1 MTSNRNLYRWFYDN
15 IHSRYYN
22 LLMKWCF
29 LPFGGEQRVRREM
42 LEVVDLR
49 PGDRILDMCCGTG
62 NTTFAI
68 AKRVGEVS
76 NIKAIDLSSGQIR
89 IANRQNRFANI
100 DFMVMDAGRTSFC
113 QGDFDKVV
121 IPHALHEMPRAT
133 RLAVLKEASR
143 VLADAGTLAVLEMD
157 NPPNPLLRLFVG
169 LWWFYWLP
177 FNFETATRRDMLGR
191 GVAAEMAEAGFVS
204 VRKLSL
210 HRGVFQLVQGR
221 KVGEPSLEEA
231 LPRSKEECSKV
242 READDGGA

>member
-1 MTSNRNLYRWFYDN
+1 VTSNRNLHRWFYDY

-29 LPFGGEQRVRREM
+29 LPFGGEQWVRREM
-42 LEVVDLR
+42 LGVVDLR

-76 NIKAIDLSSGQIR
+76 KIKAIDLSSGQIR
-89 IANRQNRFANI
+89 IAKRQNRFPNV

-113 QGDFDKVV
+113 RGDFEKVV

-133 RLAVLKEASR
+133 RLAVLKEAGR
-143 VLADAGTLAVLEMD
+143 VLVDGGTLAVLEID
-157 NPPNPLLRLFVG
+157 NPPNPLLRLFIG

-177 FNFETATRRDMLGR
+177 FNFETATRRDMLGQ
-191 GVAAEMAEAGFVS
+191 GVAAEMAEAGFGS
-204 VRKLSL
+204 VHKLSM
-210 HRGVFQLVQGR
+210 HSGIFQVVQGR
-221 KVGEPSLEEA
+221 KASRPGLEEA
-231 LPRSKEECSKV
+231 HAKEQD
-242 READDGGA
+242 RELESAEG

>member
-1 MTSNRNLYRWFYDN
+1 MTSDRNLYRWFYDN

-68 AKRVGEVS
+68 AERVGELS
-76 NIKAIDLSSGQIR
+76 KIKAVDLSSGQIR
-89 IANRQNRFANI
+89 MAKRRNRFPNI
-100 DFMVMDAGRTSFC
+100 EFMVMDAGRTSFC
-113 QGDFDKVV
+113 RGDFDKVV
-121 IPHALHEMPRAT
+121 IPHALHEMLRAT
-133 RLAVLKEASR
+133 RLALLKEASR
-143 VLADAGTLAVLEMD
+143 VLADGGTLAVLEMD
-157 NPPNPLLRLFVG
+157 NAPNPLLRLFVG

-191 GVAAEMAEAGFVS
+191 GVTTEMAEAGLGC
-204 VRKLSL
+204 VRKWSL
-210 HRGVFQLVQGR
+210 HGGVFQVVQGR
-221 KVGEPSLEEA
+221 KVSEPSPKEA
-231 LPRSKEECSKV
+231 PPGRKEECLKV